1 MNNREAREAVIV
13 EAVRLPIGRRKGMY
27 SETRSE
33 YLLSAVLKG
42 LMERADVDAKL
53 VQDVIVGCVTQ
64 NEEQGNNIARI
75 AMLIA
80 GLSEET
86 PALTLNRKC
95 GSSQHAVNQAA
106 QAVIAGDYDVVIAA
120 GVENMTRH
128 PLGTDRVPEPPEL
141 KEQYEIISQG
151 ESAERIAEKWNLSRE
166 ELDHLSVRS
175 HQLAEEARKSGA
187 FEREILPF
195 EVQKGDEKILVKDDE
210 GIRPSSTVEKLAE
223 LKPAFIENGKIT
235 AGNSSQISDG
245 AAAVLI
251 MSREKAE
258 ELGLKPRARI
268 VAREVVGSDPTMML
282 TGPIPA
288 TKKILEKAGLTAE
301 DIDIYECNEAF
312 ASVTLAWMKE
322 LGISE
327 QKVNPRGGAIALGHP
342 TGGSGAR
349 IMTTLLHELEDM
361 DKRYGLQV
369 MCCGGGMATATIIE
383 KL

>member
-1 MNNREAREAVIV
+1 MGNRDAVIV
-13 EAVRLPIGRRKGMY
+13 EAVRLPVGRRKGVY
-27 SETRSE
+27 AETRSE

-42 LMERADVDAKL
+42 LVDRTGIDPKEI
-53 VQDVIVGCVTQ
+53 QDVIVGCVTQ

-75 AMLIA
+75 ASLIA
-80 GLSEET
+80 GLDEET
-86 PALTLNRKC
+86 PATTLNRKC
-95 GSSQHAVNQAA
+95 GSSQQAVNQAA
-106 QAVIAGDYDVVIAA
+106 QGVIAGDYDVAIAA
-120 GVENMTRH
+120 GIENMTRH

-141 KEQYEIISQG
+141 RDLYELIPQG

-166 ELDHLSVRS
+166 ELDRFSLRS
-175 HQLAEEARKSGA
+175 HQLAEEARKSGS

-195 EVQKGDEKILVKDDE
+195 EATKGGEKILVKEDE
-210 GIRPSSTVEKLAE
+210 GIRPTTTMEKLGE

-245 AAAVLI
+245 ASAVLI

-258 ELGLKPRARI
+258 ALGLKPRAKI
-268 VAREVVGSDPTMML
+268 IAREVIGSDPTMML

-288 TKKILEKAGLTAE
+288 TKKILKKAGLTVD

-322 LGISE
+322 LDVNE
-327 QKVNPRGGAIALGHP
+327 EKVNPRGGAIAIGHP
-342 TGGSGAR
+342 TGASGAR

-361 DKRYGLQV
+361 EKRYGLQV

-383 KL
+383 RL